1 MINDVEY
8 RKDDRK
14 LASFWEKGICMR
26 IRSHLTVYVLG
37 LVLGLSAWGHANA
50 NISSSLSQTAVS
62 LVHSVSDRGAEQQ
75 QPVVGIY
82 PIDESSVSLVA
93 IPSEPLTGP
102 ISDTMRHPS
111 LQGLATANEWNAT
124 DPSLPDQSHSPELET
139 VDESLMASLPDELDD
154 EQMNTFTNLCQR
166 KDRCGSCSN
175 KGSCGTCNHSCESC
189 DGDSCG
195 SNNCGSGDTCGTA
208 DTCGESSCNSC
219 CCDCCEE
226 IGEDYFATGL
236 LTSGGGV
243 GTGGTSGFV
252 TSTGGS
258 SGTGGSGTTGT
269 GPGTDATTTTG
280 PGPATDTTSTTGPGP
295 GPAVGPTTTTGPG
308 VLVPEPTTWLALGTM
323 AGIAAYLKKRRDRQN
338 SRSPH

>member
-1 MINDVEY
+1 MY
-8 RKDDRK
+8 
-14 LASFWEKGICMR
+14 
-26 IRSHLTVYVLG
+26 IRSRLAIYVLG
-37 LVLGLSAWGHANA
+37 ITLGLSIPGHADTSG
-50 NISSSLSQTAVS
+50 SSSLSQTAVS
-62 LVHSVSDRGAEQQ
+62 LVKPVSDRGAEQQ

-82 PIDESSVSLVA
+82 PIDESGVSLVA
-93 IPSEPLTGP
+93 VPSEPLTDP

-111 LQGLATANEWNAT
+111 LQGLATANEWNT
-124 DPSLPDQSHSPELET
+124 VIDPSLPDQPDSLELEV

-154 EQMNTFTNLCQR
+154 HQMNTFADLCQR
-166 KDRCGSCSN
+166 KDRCGSCSK
-175 KGSCGTCNHSCESC
+175 KGSCGTCGSSCGSC
-189 DGDSCG
+189 GGDSCG
-195 SNNCGSGDTCGTA
+195 SNHCGSGDTCGTA
-208 DTCGESSCNSC
+208 EACGKSSCDSC

-226 IGEDYFATGL
+226 VGEDYLATGL

-258 SGTGGSGTTGT
+258 SGTSGSGTTGT

-295 GPAVGPTTTTGPG
+295 GPTVGPTTTTGPG

-323 AGIAAYLKKRRDRQN
+323 ASIAAYLKRRRDRQ
-338 SRSPH
+338 SARSPR